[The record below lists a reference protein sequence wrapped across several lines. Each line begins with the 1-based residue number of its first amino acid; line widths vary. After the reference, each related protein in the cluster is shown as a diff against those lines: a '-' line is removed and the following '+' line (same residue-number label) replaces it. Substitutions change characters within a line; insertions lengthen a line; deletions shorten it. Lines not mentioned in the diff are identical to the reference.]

1 MSDLVQEKCLGC
13 SKDFHINEIQ
23 AHVRQNQECRKK
35 YDKWS
40 FNRLSPQE
48 KCLGCSRNF
57 PINGIQTH
65 LRQKQECRKK
75 YSQDEFNKL
84 KQLCEA
90 EVKKKLLNS
99 NAANKHKKNQY
110 KNQSLPQ
117 KKCLGCLKDFPIIGI
132 QTHLRQKQDCRK
144 KYSSEAFNE
153 LKQFCAA
160 ESKRKKSE
168 SMAAAYQS
176 SKGQKNTN

>member
-1 MSDLVQEKCLGC
+1 MSDSAQEKCLGC

-40 FNRLSPQE
+40 FNKLSPQE

-90 EVKKKLLNS
+90 EVKKKLLYSKSPNEFGLKASIEKPMFTSETMFGMLERLSNHWNS
-99 NAANKHKKNQY
+99 N
-110 KNQSLPQ
+110 P
-117 KKCLGCLKDFPIIGI
+117 FE
-132 QTHLRQKQDCRK
+132 TETRV
-144 KYSSEAFNE
+144 
-153 LKQFCAA
+153 
-160 ESKRKKSE
+160 
-168 SMAAAYQS
+168 
-176 SKGQKNTN
+176 